1 MDLISISFECEID
14 FRKISKECNI
24 TSGFVQLITKPKING
39 RGGVTTCNLD
49 SPKRLVEEMG

>member
-1 MDLISISFECEID
+1 MDLISINFECEID

-24 TSGFVQLITKPKING
+24 TSGFVQLIAKPKING

-49 SPKRLVEEMG
+49 SPSGW